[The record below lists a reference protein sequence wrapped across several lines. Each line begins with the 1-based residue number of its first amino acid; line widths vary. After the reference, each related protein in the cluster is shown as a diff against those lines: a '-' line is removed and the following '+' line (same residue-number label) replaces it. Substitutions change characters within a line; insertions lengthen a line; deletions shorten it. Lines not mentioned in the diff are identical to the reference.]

1 MRRLLRT
8 LGYVAGAVLAL
19 LAALVLYLSYGDLNR
34 HKGRIESFV
43 TQKLGRPFA
52 IDGTFSLDLFPA
64 VKLEAVN
71 IRIGNASW
79 SSTPQMVQVG
89 RVATEINLRS
99 LLSGPVDIRSLELR
113 DVTILLERN
122 ASGETNWDL
131 GKPGSV
137 EPESAPAG
145 FTRLPFAFR
154 RASIANVKVILRMPA
169 TPDRVATV
177 EALTVVPA
185 AGGLLAVQGNGAF
198 DGYKA
203 TLNGLAG
210 PLSSLLSGRD
220 IKLDLN
226 GGFGNMRFA
235 AKGGLGRLDPLD
247 GTDVSIEMQNP
258 DLGTMLKNLR
268 LPAFA
273 SGTLDIN
280 VTLKDVGKLTD
291 LKLDA
296 RIGDVSVRATG
307 KLSVLGLRD
316 SDITLTARAA
326 DAARLA
332 RVFDVKGVP
341 EGKLDFTGRL
351 ITNSAGYT
359 LERVHATLAGY
370 EAKVDGTIPARRN
383 RARQLRFSV
392 TVPDLAQLQEKLP
405 RLPLSVQ
412 GEIQFKGAA
421 QKQSEMKKALLATR
435 DIHMDLAGAV
445 GDSRFTAKGGFAR
458 LEPLEGANLALTM
471 SNPEGGTVLERLQL
485 PAVAAGALAINVNL
499 KKAGKLTDVDVN
511 ASIGELRVHSTGTLS
526 MLGLR
531 GSDLTIKA
539 DVPDAASLA
548 KVFNVQGVP
557 AGKLSVT
564 GRVSN
569 SDAGYTFDR
578 VHAVLGEYSAHLDGT
593 MTLPSCVL
601 TFPYPA
607 WPGSRQACRRCPP
620 SSAGKLHV
628 APNASS

>member
-1 MRRLLRT
+1 MSPSFWNATPAAKRT
-8 LGYVAGAVLAL
+8 G
-19 LAALVLYLSYGDLNR
+19 
-34 HKGRIESFV
+34 IC
-43 TQKLGRPFA
+43 
-52 IDGTFSLDLFPA
+52 
-64 VKLEAVN
+64 
-71 IRIGNASW
+71 
-79 SSTPQMVQVG
+79 
-89 RVATEINLRS
+89 
-99 LLSGPVDIRSLELR
+99 
-113 DVTILLERN
+113 
-122 ASGETNWDL
+122 

-185 AGGLLAVQGNGAF
+185 AGGLLALQGNGAF

-203 TLNGLAG
+203 TLNGQAG

-268 LPAFA
+268 LPAIA

-296 RIGDVSVRATG
+296 NFGDVSVRATG

-405 RLPLSVQ
+405 QLPLSVQ

-458 LEPLEGANLALTM
+458 LEPLEGADLALTM

-485 PAVAAGALAINVNL
+485 PPVAAGELAINAIL

-511 ASIGELRVHSTGTLS
+511 ASIGELRVHSNGTLS
-526 MLGLR
+526 ILGLR

-569 SDAGYTFDR
+569 SDAGYTFDK
-578 VHAVLGEYSAHLDGT
+578 VHAVLGDYSAQLDGT
-593 MTLPSCVL
+593 LPLQHDDAAQLHFAVSIPSLTGLKATLPALPARFSGEVARRPERIEFRNLQASVGASQLQGSVTLIGSKDRQIEADLNTPLLDL
-601 TFPYPA
+601 TPFLSKKPHR
-607 WPGSRQACRRCPP
+607 GGACCRAGERRG
-620 SSAGKLHV
+620 GKG
-628 APNASS
+628 AASKEAHAVC